1 MYKVD
6 NHSYKRQLFGLGM
19 NGSARNFLRTIVQ
32 VSATT
37 FIFKVSMNFASSPQ
51 IQAMSTVSD
60 TEIFLVSDTE
70 IFSGAPALTFTK

>member
-1 MYKVD
+1 MK
-6 NHSYKRQLFGLGM
+6 
-19 NGSARNFLRTIVQ
+19 GSARNFLRTIVQ

-60 TEIFLVSDTE
+60 TEKYLVSDAE
-70 IFSGAPALTFTK
+70 ISNLLTQCDSNPLPLQNE